1 MVDSEKL
8 IMKINELDAGRR
20 IGAGRNPVQ
29 DRGTGGV
36 FSGNPPAKIG
46 ANGPPKTGTNVLKKA
61 AVKPGFQS
69 AIKSP
74 ATSMGDDDTSNA
86 SPSMGDDDT
95 GNASPTTGTT
105 GTTGTQ
111 SAQDMQNSAE
121 ETFDVISGD
130 KVPSIELTDLEV
142 NIQPGSKKVELVSQ
156 DKKTKIEMSQED
168 LLARMQELSG
178 IQQ

>member
-1 MVDSEKL
+1 
-8 IMKINELDAGRR
+8 
-20 IGAGRNPVQ
+20 
-29 DRGTGGV
+29 V

-142 NIQPGSKKVELVSQ
+142 NIQPGSKKAELVSK

>member
-8 IMKINELDAGRR
+8 TMKINELDAGRR

-74 ATSMGDDDTSNA
+74 ATSMGDDDNS
-86 SPSMGDDDT
+86 
-95 GNASPTTGTT
+95 NASPTTGTT

-142 NIQPGSKKVELVSQ
+142 NIQPGSKKAELVSK

>member
-1 MVDSEKL
+1 
-8 IMKINELDAGRR
+8 MKINELM
-20 IGAGRNPVQ
+20 IGRNPVQ

-36 FSGNPPAKIG
+36 HSGNPPSPSITNKLG
-46 ANGPPKTGTNVLKKA
+46 ANGPPKTGTNVLQKA
-61 AVKPGFQS
+61 AAKPGFQS

-74 ATSMGDDDTSNA
+74 ATSMGDDDNSNA

-95 GNASPTTGTT
+95 SNASPTTGTT
-105 GTTGTQ
+105 GTTGSQ
-111 SAQDMQNSAE
+111 SAQDMQNSPE
-121 ETFDVISGD
+121 ETFDVMSGD

-142 NIQPGSKKVELVSQ
+142 NIQPGSKKAELVSK
-156 DKKTKIEMSQED
+156 DKQTKIEMSQED

>member
-1 MVDSEKL
+1 M
-8 IMKINELDAGRR
+8 I
-20 IGAGRNPVQ
+20 GRNPVQ

-36 FSGNPPAKIG
+36 HSDNAPKPSITNKIG
-46 ANGPPKTGTNVLKKA
+46 ANGPPKTGTNVLQKA
-61 AVKPGFQS
+61 ADKAGF
-69 AIKSP
+69 KSP
-74 ATSMGDDDTSNA
+74 VTSMGDDDNGRNSQ
-86 SPSMGDDDT
+86 SMGDDDNT
-95 GNASPTTGTT
+95 SNTSPTTGSV
-105 GTTGTQ
+105 GSQ

-121 ETFDVISGD
+121 ETFDVMSGD

>member
-1 MVDSEKL
+1 MVATAID
-8 IMKINELDAGRR
+8 MKINELETGRR

-29 DRGTGGV
+29 DRGTGGA
-36 FSGNPPAKIG
+36 FSGNPPSPSITNKLG
-46 ANGPPKTGTNVLKKA
+46 ANGPAKTGTNVLKKA
-61 AVKPGFQS
+61 AAKTGFQS

-74 ATSMGDDDTSNA
+74 ATSMGDDNSDSQSMGDDDTSNA
-86 SPSMGDDDT
+86 SP
-95 GNASPTTGTT
+95 TT

-111 SAQDMQNSAE
+111 SAQDMQNSSE
-121 ETFDVISGD
+121 ETFDVMSGD

-142 NIQPGSKKVELVSQ
+142 NIQPGSKKAELVSK
-156 DKKTKIEMSQED
+156 DKQTKIEMSQED

>member
-1 MVDSEKL
+1 
-8 IMKINELDAGRR
+8 MKINELEAGRR

-36 FSGNPPAKIG
+36 FSGNPPKPSITNKIG

-61 AVKPGFQS
+61 AAKNGFQS

-74 ATSMGDDDTSNA
+74 ATSMGDDDNGGDSQSMGGGDIRSA
-86 SPSMGDDDT
+86 SP
-95 GNASPTTGTT
+95 TT

-111 SAQDMQNSAE
+111 SAQDMQNSSE
-121 ETFDVISGD
+121 ETFDVMTGD

-142 NIQPGSKKVELVSQ
+142 NIQPGSKKAELISK
-156 DKKTKIEMSQED
+156 DKQTKIEMSQED